1 MSRFHQLTVKEVTR
15 ETADCVSIAFQIP
28 AHLSNEFAYLQG
40 QYITFKLMV
49 NGEEIR
55 RSYSVCSSPLTDADL
70 RVAVKAVKG
79 GKGSVF
85 LTEKVKAGD
94 VLEVMTPMGN
104 FHTQMNASNTKEYI
118 LFAGGSGITPMLS
131 IIKSV
136 LKAEPNSSIQLF
148 YGNENDASII
158 FKQQL
163 AHLEQ
168 HAEGKLKVHHILN
181 QADSAYPETYRGIM
195 TTERVAAL
203 MNSYVKVNSNTEIF
217 ICGPTPMMQNV
228 EQTLQTLNVP
238 KTQVHLEYFAAPV
251 DTSTGAVVDSGN
263 AKKASLTIILDG
275 DEVVT
280 DLLPDETILE
290 AALRIN
296 LDAPYAC
303 QGGSCCTCRALLTE
317 GKVDMKVN
325 YALLDAEVKQGFIL
339 TCQSYAVT
347 ESITVDYDKG
357 R

>member
-1 MSRFHQLTVKEVTR
+1 MSRFHSLTVKEVTR
-15 ETADCVSIAFQIP
+15 ETADCVSISFQIP
-28 AHLSNEFAYLQG
+28 AHLSNEFKYLQG
-40 QYITFKLMV
+40 QYITFKLNV
-49 NGEEIR
+49 SGQEIR

-70 RVAVKAVKG
+70 RVAVK
-79 GKGSVF
+79 
-85 LTEKVKAGD
+85 KVKDGRGSTFLNENVKEGD

-104 FHTQMNASNTKEYI
+104 FYTSMNATNKKEYI

-163 AHLEQ
+163 TLLEQ
-168 HAEGKLKVHHILN
+168 NSTGKLKVHHILN
-181 QADSAYPETYRGIM
+181 QAEAAQDAIYKGIM
-195 TTERVAAL
+195 TSEKVAAL
-203 MNSYVKVNSNTEIF
+203 MNNFVKVNSNTEIF

-228 EQTLQTLNVP
+228 EQTLQKLNVP
-238 KTQVHLEYFAAPV
+238 KTHVHLEYFTAPV
-251 DTSTGAVVDSGN
+251 DAAEVAEPVGAQ
-263 AKKASLTIILDG
+263 KASLTIILDG

-280 DLLPDETILE
+280 ELLPDETILE

-303 QGGSCCTCRALLTE
+303 QGGSCCTCRALLVE
-317 GKVDMKVN
+317 GKVEMKVN

-339 TCQSYAVT
+339 TCQSHALTDNVV
-347 ESITVDYDKG
+347 VDYDKG

>member
-1 MSRFHQLTVKEVTR
+1 MSRFHSLTVKEVTR

-28 AHLSNEFAYLQG
+28 SHLSNEFTYLQG
-40 QYITFKLMV
+40 QYITFKLNV
-49 NGEEIR
+49 NGQEIR

-70 RVAVKAVKG
+70 RVAVKKVKE
-79 GKGSVF
+79 GKGSTF
-85 LTEKVKAGD
+85 LNDQVKAGD

-104 FHTQMNASNTKEYI
+104 FYTPMNASNHKEYI

-131 IIKSV
+131 IVKSV
-136 LKAEPNSSIQLF
+136 LKAEPQSTIQLF

-163 AHLEQ
+163 ANLEQ
-168 HAEGKLKVHHILN
+168 GAAGKLKVHHILN
-181 QADSAYPETYRGIM
+181 QADASYPAIYKGIM
-195 TTERVAAL
+195 TIDKITAL
-203 MNSYVKVNSNTEIF
+203 MNEFVKVNTNSEIF

-228 EQTLQTLNVP
+228 EQTLQILKVP
-238 KTQVHLEYFAAPV
+238 KAQVHLEYFTAPV
-251 DTSTGAVVDSGN
+251 DVAAFAEPVGS
-263 AKKASLTIILDG
+263 KKASLTIILDG

-280 DLLPDETILE
+280 ELLPDESILE

-303 QGGSCCTCRALLTE
+303 QGGSCCTCRALLTD
-317 GKVDMKVN
+317 GKVEMKVN

-339 TCQSYAVT
+339 TCQSYALTDNVV
-347 ESITVDYDKG
+347 VDYDKG

>member
-1 MSRFHQLTVKEVTR
+1 MSRFHSLTVKEVTR

-28 AHLSNEFAYLQG
+28 AHLSSEFTYLQG
-40 QYITFKLMV
+40 QYITFKL
-49 NGEEIR
+49 NIAGQEIR
-55 RSYSVCSSPLTDADL
+55 RSYSVCSSPLTDEDL
-70 RVAVKAVKG
+70 RVAVKKVKE
-79 GKGSVF
+79 GKGSTF
-85 LTEKVKAGD
+85 LNDQLKAGD

-104 FHTQMNASNTKEYI
+104 FNTPMNASNKKEYI

-136 LKAEPNSSIQLF
+136 LKAEPQSTIQLF
-148 YGNENDASII
+148 YGNENEASII

-163 AHLEQ
+163 ASLEQ
-168 HAEGKLKVHHILN
+168 QAAGKLKVHHILN
-181 QADSAYPETYRGIM
+181 QADASYNAIYKGIM
-195 TTERVAAL
+195 TTDKVAAL
-203 MNSYVKVNSNTEIF
+203 MNDFVKVNSNSEIF

-228 EQTLQTLNVP
+228 EQTLQNLNVP
-238 KTQVHLEYFAAPV
+238 KAQVHLEYFTAPV
-251 DTSTGAVVDSGN
+251 DAGAIIEPLG

-280 DLLPDETILE
+280 EMLPDETILE

-303 QGGSCCTCRALLTE
+303 QGGSCCTCRALLVE
-317 GKVDMKVN
+317 GKVEMKVN

-339 TCQSYAVT
+339 TCQSHAISDNIV
-347 ESITVDYDKG
+347 VDYDKG
-357 R
+357 K

>member
-1 MSRFHQLTVKEVTR
+1 MSRFHSLTVKEVTR

-28 AHLSNEFAYLQG
+28 AHLSNEFKYLQG
-40 QYITFKLMV
+40 QYITFKL
-49 NGEEIR
+49 NIGGQEIR
-55 RSYSVCSSPLTDADL
+55 RSYSVCSCPLTDPDI
-70 RVAVKAVKG
+70 RVAVKKVKD
-79 GKGSVF
+79 GKGSTF
-85 LTEKVKAGD
+85 LNDSVKAGD
-94 VLEVMTPMGN
+94 NLDVMAPMGN
-104 FHTQMNASNTKEYI
+104 FYTTMDATNRKEYI

-136 LKAEPNSSIQLF
+136 LKAEPHSTVQLF

-163 AHLEQ
+163 VQLEQ
-168 HAEGKLKVHHILN
+168 TSGGKLKVHHILN
-181 QADSAYPETYRGIM
+181 QADDSMPAIYRGIM
-195 TTERVAAL
+195 TTEKVALL
-203 MNSYVKVNSNTEIF
+203 MSEFVKVNSNTEIF

-228 EQTLQTLNVP
+228 EHTLQSLNVP
-238 KTQVHLEYFAAPV
+238 KLQVHLEYFTAPV
-251 DTSTGAVVDSGN
+251 DTTAVAEPIGS
-263 AKKASLTIILDG
+263 KKASLTIILDG

-280 DLLPDETILE
+280 ELLPDESILE

-317 GKVDMKVN
+317 GKVEMKVN

-339 TCQSYAVT
+339 TCQSYALTDNVV
-347 ESITVDYDKG
+347 VDYDKG

>member
-1 MSRFHQLTVKEVTR
+1 MSRFHSLTIKEVTQ

-28 AHLSNEFAYLQG
+28 ANLSNDFKYLQG
-40 QYITFKLMV
+40 QYITFKLNV
-49 NGEEIR
+49 EGQEIR

-70 RVAVKAVKG
+70 RVAVKKVKN
-79 GKGSVF
+79 GKGSTF
-85 LTEKVKAGD
+85 LNEHIKAGD

-104 FHTQMNASNTKEYI
+104 FYTPMNAANKKEYI

-136 LKAEPNSSIQLF
+136 LKAEPLSTIQLF
-148 YGNENDASII
+148 YGNENEASII

-163 AHLEQ
+163 ASLEQ
-168 HAEGKLKVHHILN
+168 EAAGKLKVHHILN
-181 QADSAYPETYRGIM
+181 QAESAHDPIYKGIM
-195 TTERVAAL
+195 TTEKVAAL
-203 MNSYVKVNSNTEIF
+203 MSNFVKVNSNTEIF

-228 EQTLQTLNVP
+228 EQTLQNLNVP
-238 KTQVHLEYFAAPV
+238 KVQVHLEYFTAPV
-251 DTSTGAVVDSGN
+251 DAAAVAEPIG

-303 QGGSCCTCRALLTE
+303 QGGSCCTCRALLVE
-317 GKVDMKVN
+317 GKVEMKVN

-339 TCQSYAVT
+339 TCQSHALTDTIV
-347 ESITVDYDKG
+347 VDYDKG
-357 R
+357 K

>member
-1 MSRFHQLTVKEVTR
+1 MSRFHSLTVKEVTR
-15 ETADCVSIAFQIP
+15 ETADCVSIAFHIP
-28 AHLSNEFAYLQG
+28 ANLNSEFTYLQG
-40 QYITFKLMV
+40 QYITFKLNV
-49 NGEEIR
+49 GGQEIR

-70 RVAVKAVKG
+70 RVAVKKVKE
-79 GKGSVF
+79 GKGSTF
-85 LTEKVKAGD
+85 INEQVKAGD

-104 FHTQMNASNTKEYI
+104 FYTPMNASNKKEYI

-131 IIKSV
+131 IIKTV
-136 LKAEPNSSIQLF
+136 LKAEPQSNVQLF

-163 AHLEQ
+163 ASLEQ
-168 HAEGKLKVHHILN
+168 QAAGKLKVHHILN
-181 QADSAYPETYRGIM
+181 QADAAYPAIYKGIM
-195 TTERVAAL
+195 TLDKVKEL
-203 MNSYVKVNSNTEIF
+203 MNAYVKVDANTEIF

-228 EQTLQTLNVP
+228 EQTLQNLNVP
-238 KTQVHLEYFAAPV
+238 KAQVHLEYFTAPV
-251 DTSTGAVVDSGN
+251 DAATIAEPVG

-280 DLLPDETILE
+280 ELLPDETILE

-303 QGGSCCTCRALLTE
+303 QGGSCCTCRALLVE
-317 GKVDMKVN
+317 GKVEMKVN

-339 TCQSYAVT
+339 TCQSHALTDNVV
-347 ESITVDYDKG
+347 VDYDKG
-357 R
+357 K

>member
-1 MSRFHQLTVKEVTR
+1 MSRFHSLIVKDVTR

-28 AHLSNEFAYLQG
+28 AHLSNEFTYLQG
-40 QYITFKLMV
+40 QYITFKLNV
-49 NGEEIR
+49 GGQEIR

-70 RVAVKAVKG
+70 RVAVKKVKE
-79 GKGSVF
+79 GKGSTYLNDLV
-85 LTEKVKAGD
+85 KVGD

-104 FHTQMNASNTKEYI
+104 FNTPMNASNKKEYI
-118 LFAGGSGITPMLS
+118 LFAGGSGITPMMS

-136 LKAEPNSSIQLF
+136 LKAEPQSTIQLF
-148 YGNENDASII
+148 YGNENESSII

-163 AHLEQ
+163 SSLEEQ
-168 HAEGKLKVHHILN
+168 ATGRLKVHHILN
-181 QADSAYPETYRGIM
+181 QADIAYNAAYKGIM
-195 TTERVAAL
+195 TTEKVAAL
-203 MNSYVKVNSNTEIF
+203 MNEFVRINSDTEIF

-228 EQTLQTLNVP
+228 EQTLANLNVP
-238 KTQVHLEYFAAPV
+238 KAQVHLEYFTAPV
-251 DTSTGAVVDSGN
+251 DAATVAEPVG

-280 DLLPDETILE
+280 ELLPDETILE

-303 QGGSCCTCRALLTE
+303 QGGSCCTCRALLVE
-317 GKVDMKVN
+317 GKVEMKVN

-339 TCQSYAVT
+339 TCQSHA
-347 ESITVDYDKG
+347 ITDTIVVDYDKG
-357 R
+357 K

>member
-1 MSRFHQLTVKEVTR
+1 MSRFHSLTIKEVTS

-28 AHLSNEFAYLQG
+28 ANLSSEFTYQQG
-40 QYITFKLMV
+40 QYITFKLNV
-49 NGEEIR
+49 GGQEIR

-70 RVAVKAVKG
+70 RVAVKKVKE
-79 GKGSVF
+79 GKGSTF
-85 LTEKVKAGD
+85 LNEHVKAGD

-104 FHTQMNASNTKEYI
+104 FYTPMNASNKKEYI

-131 IIKSV
+131 IIKTV
-136 LKAEPNSSIQLF
+136 LKAEPQSAIQLF

-163 AHLEQ
+163 DTLEQ
-168 HAEGKLKVHHILN
+168 QAAGKLKVHHILN
-181 QADSAYPETYRGIM
+181 QADAAYEAIYKGIM
-195 TTERVAAL
+195 TTEKVAAL
-203 MNSYVKVNSNTEIF
+203 MNNFVKVTSNTEIF

-228 EQTLQTLNVP
+228 EQTLQNLNVP
-238 KTQVHLEYFAAPV
+238 KAQVHLEYFNAPV
-251 DTSTGAVVDSGN
+251 DAAAIVEPVG

-280 DLLPDETILE
+280 ELLPDETILE

-303 QGGSCCTCRALLTE
+303 QGGSCCTCRALLVE
-317 GKVDMKVN
+317 GKVEMKVN

-339 TCQSYAVT
+339 TCQSHALTDNIV
-347 ESITVDYDKG
+347 VDYDKG
-357 R
+357 K

>member
-1 MSRFHQLTVKEVTR
+1 MSRFHSLTVKEVTR

-28 AHLSNEFAYLQG
+28 AQLSAEFTYLQG
-40 QYITFKLMV
+40 QYITFKLKV

-70 RVAVKAVKG
+70 RVAVKKVKE
-79 GKGSVF
+79 GKGSTY
-85 LTEKVKAGD
+85 LNDHVKAGD

-104 FHTQMNASNTKEYI
+104 FYTPMNTSNQKEYL

-136 LKAEPNSSIQLF
+136 LKAEPQSKIQLF
-148 YGNENDASII
+148 YGNENEASII

-163 AHLEQ
+163 KDIEQ
-168 HAEGKLKVHHILN
+168 ASQGKLKVHHILN
-181 QADSAYPETYRGIM
+181 QADSSVPAIYKGIM
-195 TTERVAAL
+195 TSDKVEAL
-203 MNSYVKVNSNTEIF
+203 MKDFVRVSANTEIF

-228 EQTLQTLNVP
+228 EQSLQKLNVP
-238 KTQVHLEYFAAPV
+238 KTQVHLEYFTAPV
-251 DTSTGAVVDSGN
+251 DLN
-263 AKKASLTIILDG
+263 APSEPVGSKKASLTIILDG

-280 DLLPDETILE
+280 ELLPDESILE

-303 QGGSCCTCRALLTE
+303 QGGSCCTCRALLVE
-317 GKVDMKVN
+317 GKVEMKVN

-339 TCQSYAVT
+339 TCQSHALTDNIV
-347 ESITVDYDKG
+347 VDYDKG
-357 R
+357 K

>member
-1 MSRFHQLTVKEVTR
+1 MSRFHSLTVKEVTR

-28 AHLSNEFAYLQG
+28 AHLSSEFSYLQG
-40 QYITFKLMV
+40 QYITFKLNI

-70 RVAVKAVKG
+70 RVAVKKVKE
-79 GKGSVF
+79 GKGSTY
-85 LTEKVKAGD
+85 LNENIKAGD

-104 FHTQMNASNTKEYI
+104 FYTAMNAANKKEYI

-136 LKAEPNSSIQLF
+136 LKAEPQSSIQLF
-148 YGNENDASII
+148 YGNENDTSII
-158 FKQQL
+158 FKHQL
-163 AHLEQ
+163 ALLEQ
-168 HAEGKLKVHHILN
+168 NGGGKLKVHHIIN
-181 QADSAYPETYRGIM
+181 QADAGSSAIYKGIM
-195 TTERVAAL
+195 TTDKVAAL
-203 MNSYVKVNSNTEIF
+203 MNTFVKVTSNTEIF

-228 EQTLQTLNVP
+228 EQTLQNLNVP
-238 KTQVHLEYFAAPV
+238 KAQVHLEYFTAPV
-251 DTSTGAVVDSGN
+251 DAAAIAEPVG

-280 DLLPDETILE
+280 ELLPDETILE

-303 QGGSCCTCRALLTE
+303 QGGSCCTCRALLVE
-317 GKVDMKVN
+317 GKVEMKVN

-339 TCQSYAVT
+339 TCQSHALTDNIV
-347 ESITVDYDKG
+347 VDYDKG
-357 R
+357 K